1 MHSGGNQA
9 CITYNVEFIIQL
21 TMSFC
26 LHATRITSFE
36 GQGGGTVRIQ
46 NFLTYFLKSRLS
58 LVSACTRLFWGKYV
72 LKDNML
78 FRDAKEKLF
87 ETTF

>member
-26 LHATRITSFE
+26 FHATRITSYE

-46 NFLTYFLKSRLS
+46 NFLTYF
-58 LVSACTRLFWGKYV
+58 
-72 LKDNML
+72 
-78 FRDAKEKLF
+78 
-87 ETTF
+87 